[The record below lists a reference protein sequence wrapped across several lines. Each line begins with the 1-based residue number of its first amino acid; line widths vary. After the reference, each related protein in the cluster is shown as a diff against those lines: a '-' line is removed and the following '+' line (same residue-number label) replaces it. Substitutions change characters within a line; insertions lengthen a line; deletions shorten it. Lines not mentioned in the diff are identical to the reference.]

1 MPRAAPDGPPLLL
14 YALSIVKALLLACV
28 AGLSLAH
35 VLPQVPGPKPSASAK
50 ATADTQPPRPQLGR
64 VVFPNSGNAA
74 AQAQFLQGVAWLH
87 SFMYEDAIDAFRA
100 AQKIDPSF
108 ALAYWGEAMS
118 FSQPLWFFEEVPQG
132 RAALARL
139 GATPEARLARATTPR
154 EQGFLRAAEAL
165 FGPGDRAARHAA
177 HAAVMAKLAADHPA
191 DDEAQLFHALALLAA
206 MPRGDESLPVRQRAG
221 GIAEVVYKRNPNHP
235 GAAHYILHAYDH
247 GTLVNR
253 ALPAARAYAKIA
265 PAASH
270 ALHMPAHA
278 FLQVGFWDE
287 AAASDQASWDA
298 SIAWAK
304 RRGLPISSRDYHSL
318 SWLQY
323 EWTQQ
328 GRFSKTKEA
337 IALVDEALKSAGRQ
351 AGGPAG
357 QQNLRTSGPQDLKT
371 SPLHSGGHGYGE
383 QSEIGRG
390 SGESALRNDR
400 GSMRAR
406 YIIES
411 ERWQEMKGQTT
422 FDNIEELFALG
433 LSAVNLGDATRVRSV
448 IDEFT
453 KASSGPDPGLREQA
467 AIMLRQMQALDLFA
481 QGQHQPALTLLDN
494 AAALQ
499 ARLPKPIG
507 RPFPVK
513 DVNELYGELLLQLNR
528 PKEAINRFDRVLA
541 RTPNRSRALLG
552 LARAYRNAGD
562 TANAKAAYTRFLG
575 NYRLA
580 DPGLPEI
587 AEARDAIR

>member
-1 MPRAAPDGPPLLL
+1 M
-14 YALSIVKALLLACV
+14 
-28 AGLSLAH
+28 AG
-35 VLPQVPGPKPSASAK
+35 VVASA
-50 ATADTQPPRPQLGR
+50 TLLH
-64 VVFPNSGNAA
+64 
-74 AQAQFLQGVAWLH
+74 AQAPGAKSARTEFARGVEWLH

-100 AQKIDPSF
+100 AQQADPSF

-118 FSQPLWFFEEVPQG
+118 FSQPLWFFEDVDKG
-132 RAALARL
+132 RAALAKL
-139 GATPEARLARATTPR
+139 GATPEARIARVKTPR
-154 EQGFLRAAEAL
+154 EQAFVRAAEAL
-165 FGPGDRAARHAA
+165 FGLGDKAARHAA
-177 HAAVMAKLAADHPA
+177 YAGVMSKLAADHPA
-191 DDEAQLFHALALLAA
+191 DDEAQTFYALALLAT
-206 MPRGDESLPVRQRAG
+206 MPRGDDALPIRQRAG
-221 GIAEVVYKRNPNHP
+221 AIAETVFKRNPNHP

-247 GTLVNR
+247 GTLANR

-287 AAASDQASWDA
+287 AAASDEASWNA
-298 SIAWAK
+298 SIAWVK
-304 RRGLPISSRDYHSL
+304 RRGLSIASRDYHSL
-318 SWLQY
+318 AWLQY

-337 IALVDEALKSAGRQ
+337 IAFVDQALKSQ
-351 AGGPAG
+351 DPGPTT
-357 QQNLRTSGPQDLKT
+357 RD
-371 SPLHSGGHGYGE
+371 PLHSGGHGYGE

-433 LSAVNLGDATRVRSV
+433 LSAVNLGDAARVRSV
-448 IDEFT
+448 IDEFR
-453 KASSGPDPGLREQA
+453 KASAPSQPAELREQA
-467 AIMLRQMQALDLFA
+467 EIMLREMEALDRFA
-481 QGQHQPALTLLDN
+481 QGQHPAAFAIMDR
-494 AAALQ
+494 AASLQ
-499 ARLPKPIG
+499 ARMPKPIG

-513 DVNELYGELLLQLNR
+513 DVNELYGELLLQVNR
-528 PKEAINRFDRVLA
+528 PAEAMTRFDRVLA

-562 TANAKAAYTRFLG
+562 DANARAAYKRFLT

-580 DPGLPEI
+580 DAGLPDV
-587 AEARDAIR
+587 AEARAAVK